1 MTRKIPTDTLVGQG
15 KRHAKAA
22 ARDGLAKH
30 GRALDAFASDAGYA
44 SWTELVAANA
54 KRALDAATEAG
65 GGAPAPIPIDPELP
79 DDFDDTPN
87 DERSLEE
94 LDLWWDRPFAITNPN
109 GTLTVRCLDG
119 GAWDRSTNYGVAAN
133 AEEAAKLGATKL
145 AAWRATMRRPMA
157 SMNGDG
163 TVDVVVMGSRPDR
176 DMEVLA
182 TNLSPAEAHA
192 FIEGERSA

>member
-30 GRALDAFASDAGYA
+30 GQALDAFASDAGYA
-44 SWTELVAANA
+44 SWTELVGANA
-54 KRALDAATEAG
+54 RRARDLAAG
-65 GGAPAPIPIDPELP
+65 GAEGAPAPIAIDPALP
-79 DDFDDTPN
+79 HNFDGTPN
-87 DERSLEE
+87 DDRSSEE

-109 GTLTVRCLDG
+109 GTFTVRCLDG

-145 AAWRATMRRPMA
+145 AAWRATMRRPVA

-163 TVDVVVMGSRPDR
+163 TVDVVVMGGRPDQ

-192 FIEGERSA
+192 LIEGARSA